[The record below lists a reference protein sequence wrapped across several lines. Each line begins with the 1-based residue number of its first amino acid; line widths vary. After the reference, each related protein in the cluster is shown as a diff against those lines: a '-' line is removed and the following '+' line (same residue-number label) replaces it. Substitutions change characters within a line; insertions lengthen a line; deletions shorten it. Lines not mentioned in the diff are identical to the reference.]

1 MLEEEEEDFRG
12 SFFNTAGGAVANIF
26 GLAETGWNAAPSV
39 YADMMNP
46 QAKMEQRKQSLM
58 NERFKVGLSQQ
69 LICSHSN
76 GVSHSEAV
84 TRSKQERKK
93 EREKVRF
100 VSSCLLA
107 GHKLN
112 LFLSLHSCR
121 WIKVTYLSENE
132 EMVVLENIKGVK

>member
-46 QAKMEQRKQSLM
+46 QAKTEQRKQSLM

-84 TRSKQERKK
+84 TRSKQERK
-93 EREKVRF
+93 REGQICKLLLIGRPQAQPFF
-100 VSSCLLA
+100 VAS
-107 GHKLN
+107 
-112 LFLSLHSCR
+112 FLPLDQSDLPIR
-121 WIKVTYLSENE
+121 E
-132 EMVVLENIKGVK
+132 